1 MFLREIRFQNN
12 IWIARARALLKKSA
26 TLNFYVKLHIRI
38 SKFII
43 RYNPIEMKFGKI
55 LICLL
60 VLSTS
65 ALSHPLENKTE
76 ANQSKLID
84 YNEPEKEVSTKSQM
98 EEIELLKTWLNISKT
113 ELDLAAKEIKSL
125 ENLQDSWTLIAL
137 VLVIFSFLILFICL
151 FSHVISQSFF
161 IWKAIAKFLTWF
173 ILL

>member
-1 MFLREIRFQNN
+1 M
-12 IWIARARALLKKSA
+12 
-26 TLNFYVKLHIRI
+26 
-38 SKFII
+38 
-43 RYNPIEMKFGKI
+43 YNPIEMKFGKI

-65 ALSHPLENKTE
+65 GLSHPLENKIE

-113 ELDLAAKEIKSL
+113 ELDFAAKEIKSL
-125 ENLQDSWTLIAL
+125 ENLQDSWTLIVL

-161 IWKAIAKFLTWF
+161 I
-173 ILL
+173 

>member
-1 MFLREIRFQNN
+1 M
-12 IWIARARALLKKSA
+12 
-26 TLNFYVKLHIRI
+26 
-38 SKFII
+38 
-43 RYNPIEMKFGKI
+43 YNPIEMKFGKI

-113 ELDLAAKEIKSL
+113 ELDFAAKEIKSL
-125 ENLQDSWTLIAL
+125 ENLWTIVAI

-161 IWKAIAKFLTWF
+161 I
-173 ILL
+173 